1 MTIAEKNIDLKR
13 GENFGMNA
21 IMTSSQTSRTNSIIA
36 KTDCKL
42 LSLTRG
48 SIINNLGSD
57 IGQIIR
63 QNSILKILK

>member
-1 MTIAEKNIDLKR
+1 
-13 GENFGMNA
+13 
-21 IMTSSQTSRTNSIIA
+21 MTSTQTLRTNSIIA

-48 SIINNLGSD
+48 VIINNLGTD

-63 QNSILKILK
+63 QNLTLKILK